1 MGKTKIEEIVGLPQ
15 TKSTS
20 KQQAYEVTLNVLNEF
35 KKVLKGYESNLHE
48 QVHGL
53 AEKLEIK
60 YKENGTFE
68 AHMQF
73 AGDTLVLMMH
83 TNIFDFDSSHFI
95 HKMRYVKED
104 KTREFCGLIQIYNF
118 LSDSLAYQRYQ
129 DLGVLVARIF
139 VNKDGHFFIDGRR
152 PLGFLYNDFEHLTM
166 NEQHINN
173 IIEEAILF
181 CLNFDLMV
189 PPFDNVGV
197 ISVEQQALASF
208 SSGFHTSKQTLGFQ
222 ISAEHQQDDQAK
234 K

>member
-1 MGKTKIEEIVGLPQ
+1 M
-15 TKSTS
+15 
-20 KQQAYEVTLNVLNEF
+20 
-35 KKVLKGYESNLHE
+35 
-48 QVHGL
+48 
-53 AEKLEIK
+53 
-60 YKENGTFE
+60 
-68 AHMQF
+68 
-73 AGDTLVLMMH
+73 
-83 TNIFDFDSSHFI
+83 
-95 HKMRYVKED
+95 
-104 KTREFCGLIQIYNF
+104 IQIYNF